1 MSLINC
7 PECSKEISDRGKSC
21 PHCGY
26 PLAKESVGSPTPET
40 SPGSPIRNEGR
51 NKKSYFVIGALIMI
65 IAIAIGGYA
74 YYEAQQTK
82 AYAKEFD
89 LTIVEMVS
97 GGSRAEELSKDIVTV
112 WYNSIWNP
120 SDPLISKYAVII
132 GHDVIPMEAVNCFL
146 KRAIQ

>member
-1 MSLINC
+1 
-7 PECSKEISDRGKSC
+7 
-21 PHCGY
+21 
-26 PLAKESVGSPTPET
+26 
-40 SPGSPIRNEGR
+40 
-51 NKKSYFVIGALIMI
+51 MI

-74 YYEAQQTK
+74 YYEAQRTK

-97 GGSRAEELSKDIVTV
+97 GGSRARLSKDIVTV

-132 GHDVIPMEAVNCFL
+132 GHDMILWKP
-146 KRAIQ
+146 